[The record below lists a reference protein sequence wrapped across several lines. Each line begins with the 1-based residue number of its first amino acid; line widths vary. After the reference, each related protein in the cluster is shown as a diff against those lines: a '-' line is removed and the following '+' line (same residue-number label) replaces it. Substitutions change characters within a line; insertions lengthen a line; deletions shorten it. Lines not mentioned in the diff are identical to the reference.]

1 MSSSWTEDPGGTRS
15 SPAFLSVDR
24 GSLVRL
30 AIVLALG
37 AAALVGPALG
47 ETSASFTDSTD
58 LGVTFSVPAP
68 VPPAVPDP
76 GADPAARPVS

>member
-37 AAALVGPALG
+37 AAALVGPMLG
-47 ETSASFTDSTD
+47 RTSASFTDSTD

-68 VPPAVPDP
+68 APPTVPDP
-76 GADPAARPVS
+76 GPVPGP